1 MPKTHESLQNT
12 NRMANDKKRK
22 FFAVILL
29 ILLIVVPFIDWRL
42 GAVMWMC
49 AWLVFIFQ
57 NLLSKQQWN
66 LGDKEKE
73 EEEEDQEAP
82 KDKEDKS

>member
-1 MPKTHESLQNT
+1 MSLLQT
-12 NRMANDKKRK
+12 TKKMVHDKKRK

-29 ILLIVVPFIDWRL
+29 ILLIVVPFINWQL

-57 NLLSKQQWN
+57 NLLSRQTWN
-66 LGDKEKE
+66 LGDKE
-73 EEEEDQEAP
+73 EEEEDDE
-82 KDKEDKS
+82 DDEDDDEEDKPQLMG

>member
-1 MPKTHESLQNT
+1 MSLCRPQIK
-12 NRMANDKKRK
+12 MVHDKKRK

-29 ILLIVVPFIDWRL
+29 FLLIVVPFIDWRL

-57 NLLSKQQWN
+57 NLFSRQTWN
-66 LGDKEKE
+66 LGDKEDEEDDKE
-73 EEEEDQEAP
+73 EDN
-82 KDKEDKS
+82 KEDKP

>member
-1 MPKTHESLQNT
+1 ML
-12 NRMANDKKRK
+12 NDKTRK

-29 ILLIVVPFIDWRL
+29 ILLIIVPFIDWRL

-57 NLLSKQQWN
+57 KLFSRQTWN
-66 LGDKEKE
+66 LGDKEE
-73 EEEEDQEAP
+73 EEENEKVVEEHETEED
-82 KDKEDKS
+82 